1 MDMNMLDVKDRV
13 TQYSD
18 LYKLVPVDPSQNL
31 YQLVQVP
38 GTVTE
43 EGTPINRG
51 LFESIRTDLRVPSTV
66 LGYAVSITYDEVRRE
81 RESGG
86 TKSVYCTSSNVSSN
100 TPGVTS
106 TQIVVP
112 DNCNHVLVTFLAS
125 GEASS
130 FASAKFYVTANRE
143 KKHTMLKQRQA
154 TFSSGYAVYW
164 ADSSLVN
171 VTPGDTVELL
181 AELSGNSSTIMVL
194 DSILMQVLFL
204 R

>member
-18 LYKLVPVDPSQNL
+18 LYKLVPVDPEQNL

-38 GTVTE
+38 GEITE

-106 TQIVVP
+106 PQIVVP
-112 DNCNHVLVTFLAS
+112 DNCNNVLVTFLAS

-130 FASAKFYVTANRE
+130 FSSAEFYVTVNKK
-143 KKHTMLKQRQA
+143 KKHALLQQRQA
-154 TFSSGYAVYW
+154 SLSSGYAVYW

-181 AELSGNSSTIMVL
+181 AELSGDSSTVMVL